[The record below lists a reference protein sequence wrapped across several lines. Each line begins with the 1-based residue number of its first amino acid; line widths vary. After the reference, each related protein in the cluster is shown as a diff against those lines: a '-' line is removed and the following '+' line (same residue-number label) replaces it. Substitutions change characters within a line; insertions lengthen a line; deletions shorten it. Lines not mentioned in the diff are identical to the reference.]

1 MKPGTKT
8 VAIDDVV
15 CTKETEKALLIEPAG
30 VENAEEYNMWL
41 PKSQIDPK
49 SQINIMGDVGV
60 LVISEWIYDQKKKE
74 KGDDVW
80 THFGTK
86 KDNNNG

>member
-8 VAIDDVV
+8 VAIDGVV
-15 CTKETEKALLIEPAG
+15 CTRETEKALLIEPAG
-30 VENAEEYNMWL
+30 VENAEDRSMWL

-80 THFGTK
+80 THFN
-86 KDNNNG
+86 KDGQKNG